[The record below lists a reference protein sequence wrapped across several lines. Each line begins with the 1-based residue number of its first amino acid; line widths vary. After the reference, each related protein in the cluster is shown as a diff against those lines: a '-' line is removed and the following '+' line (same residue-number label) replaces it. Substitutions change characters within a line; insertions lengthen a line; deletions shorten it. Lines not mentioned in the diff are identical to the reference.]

1 MQLNQNAT
9 NDVKNQE
16 VIAETAVV
24 LELLAF
30 AAGTIANPRTPAVL
44 AQALAILSYNC
55 AINWA
60 AMLHDEAAA
69 VEGGV
74 Q

>member
-1 MQLNQNAT
+1 MQLYQNAT
-9 NDVKNQE
+9 NSVENQHI
-16 VIAETAVV
+16 IAETAVV

-30 AAGTIANPRTPAVL
+30 AMTIIALPGTPPALGKVF
-44 AQALAILSYNC
+44 AIMAHNC

-69 VEGGV
+69 VEGGA

>member
-1 MQLNQNAT
+1 MQLYQNAT
-9 NDVKNQE
+9 NVIENQDI
-16 VIAETAVV
+16 IAETAVV

-30 AAGTIANPRTPAVL
+30 AMTIIALPGTSPAL
-44 AQALAILSYNC
+44 GKAFAIMAHNC

-60 AMLHDEAAA
+60 AMLHEESL
-69 VEGGV
+69 VEGGA

>member
-1 MQLNQNAT
+1 MNHPRIDSRDDL
-9 NDVKNQE
+9 
-16 VIAETAVV
+16 ISGTAVV
-24 LELLAF
+24 LELLSFAMTIIALPGTSPALGKAF
-30 AAGTIANPRTPAVL
+30 AIMAH
-44 AQALAILSYNC
+44 NC

-69 VEGGV
+69 VTGAA

>member
-1 MQLNQNAT
+1 MQLYKNTSNSLE
-9 NDVKNQE
+9 NQE
-16 VIAETAVV
+16 IIAETAVV

-30 AAGTIANPRTPAVL
+30 AMTIIALPGTPPALGKVF
-44 AQALAILSYNC
+44 AIMAHNC

-69 VEGGV
+69 VEGGA

>member
-1 MQLNQNAT
+1 MQPYQNT
-9 NDVKNQE
+9 SNSLENQE
-16 VIAETAVV
+16 IIAETAVV

-30 AAGTIANPRTPAVL
+30 TMGAIANPRTPAVL
-44 AQALAILSYNC
+44 SQALAILGYNC

-69 VEGGV
+69 VEGGA